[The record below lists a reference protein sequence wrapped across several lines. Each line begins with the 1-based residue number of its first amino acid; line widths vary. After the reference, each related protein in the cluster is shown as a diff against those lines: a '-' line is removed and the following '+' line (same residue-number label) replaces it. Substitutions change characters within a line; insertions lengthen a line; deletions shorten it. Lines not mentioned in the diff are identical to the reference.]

1 MNSPTLGSLKT
12 VEALPLAQRTAAVNG
27 SAVNAYYVKDDP
39 VTGAWIGWFQD
50 LAIFVNQTA
59 GSGNNGGNYLQV
71 TVQGRID
78 SDHAWATLPQSADI
92 KITENAATGY
102 YARVEGPI
110 LPELRVA
117 VSETG
122 TADAT
127 FEVHLALQSD

>member
-12 VEALPLAQRTAAVNG
+12 VHALDLAQRTGPVNG
-27 SAVNAYYVKDDP
+27 AAINAYYVKDDP

-59 GSGNNGGNYLQV
+59 GSGNSSGHYLQV

-110 LPELRVA
+110 LPELRVV